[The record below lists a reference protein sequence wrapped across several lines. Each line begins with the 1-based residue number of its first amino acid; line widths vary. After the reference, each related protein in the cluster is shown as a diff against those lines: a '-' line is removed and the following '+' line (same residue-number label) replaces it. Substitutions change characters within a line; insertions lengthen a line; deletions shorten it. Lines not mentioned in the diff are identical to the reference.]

1 MKSDQLNLIQGAI
14 NAGNLEAAQNLYD
27 TGLNDGFFSP
37 EEARRG
43 KAGAVKEIQFAE
55 INKAI
60 SGGSIPE
67 MNNYI
72 ARLEETD
79 ANGHYQD
86 FGALNPNERL
96 SLISHLKNNIST
108 QRKAQETNLSK
119 VLEDPTL
126 KQNDKLRAIMAAEE
140 IGIINKTQGNIFKDK
155 VMYPKG
161 EQKFSAEGWSN
172 VNKALIDYKDEK
184 INRLKFLETLS
195 KSKLPAKDESYF
207 RQRLNELDD
216 PESPENKFEFKTVS
230 KTVRRLT
237 EKWQTAP
244 WWDYDDEEAAQKEMQ
259 INTKVK
265 EFIRENPR
273 AKMDEVEAYAKN
285 LFKPESEQMSAA
297 VFRNVYAGKN
307 KLSGALESSYKT
319 AVNPNTGEKLIFKG
333 GKWQK
338 SK

>member
-1 MKSDQLNLIQGAI
+1 
-14 NAGNLEAAQNLYD
+14 
-27 TGLNDGFFSP
+27 
-37 EEARRG
+37 
-43 KAGAVKEIQFAE
+43 
-55 INKAI
+55 
-60 SGGSIPE
+60 
-67 MNNYI
+67 
-72 ARLEETD
+72 
-79 ANGHYQD
+79 
-86 FGALNPNERL
+86 
-96 SLISHLKNNIST
+96 
-108 QRKAQETNLSK
+108 
-119 VLEDPTL
+119 
-126 KQNDKLRAIMAAEE
+126 
-140 IGIINKTQGNIFKDK
+140 
-155 VMYPKG
+155 MYPKG